1 MHRILSLSVVAGLA
15 LGAAG
20 IASAQSRTVS
30 TADMP
35 KPGVSYIS
43 GPSAPVRRETVS
55 TGTLPQPA
63 RLYVNGQPN
72 GNYQGQGGGND
83 GNGNGGYDNQTAYY
97 GGGGYYPGGYGN
109 NGYGNGYGHD
119 HDHGGY
125 PGNNNGNNNGHGGHD
140 GNGYQPPGNSTTVRL
155 PNANPPNGK
164 PAVQQAPPRQDRDSG
179 HRGNNGWN
187 QYPQPVPVT
196 GGINSNR
203 AASQPGTGVSTGN
216 QPGTGIPLHGG
227 GNGNGGGGYGRG
239 R

>member
-20 IASAQSRTVS
+20 VASAQSRTVS

-63 RLYVNGQPN
+63 QLYVNGQPN
-72 GNYQGQGGGND
+72 GSYQGQGGGND

-109 NGYGNGYGHD
+109 NGYGNNGYG

-125 PGNNNGNNNGHGGHD
+125 PGNGNGHDGHGGHD
-140 GNGYQPPGNSTTVRL
+140 GNGYQSPGNSTTVRL
-155 PNANPPNGK
+155 PNPNPPNGK
-164 PAVQQAPPRQDRDSG
+164 PNVQQAPPRQDRDSN
-179 HRGNNGWN
+179 HHGNNGWN
-187 QYPQPVPVT
+187 SYPQPIPVN

-203 AASQPGTGVSTGN
+203 ASQPGTGISTGN
-216 QPGTGIPLHGG
+216 QPGTGIPLHNGG
-227 GNGNGGGGYGRG
+227 GNGGGGGYGRG